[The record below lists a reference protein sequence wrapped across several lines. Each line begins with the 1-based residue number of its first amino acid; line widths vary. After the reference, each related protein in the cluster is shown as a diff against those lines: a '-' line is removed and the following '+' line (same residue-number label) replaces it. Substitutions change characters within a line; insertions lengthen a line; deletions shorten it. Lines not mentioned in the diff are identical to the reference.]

1 MSCEQIGSRP
11 FEYIEFER
19 GFSLRIWPPRI
30 CIIEKKKL
38 KSVARFIGLGFTG
51 AAREF
56 NNVIRKFTAVL

>member
-1 MSCEQIGSRP
+1 MSCKQIGLTVWVHRIFP
-11 FEYIEFER
+11 TDMTAYIYN
-19 GFSLRIWPPRI
+19 W
-30 CIIEKKKL
+30 EKKR